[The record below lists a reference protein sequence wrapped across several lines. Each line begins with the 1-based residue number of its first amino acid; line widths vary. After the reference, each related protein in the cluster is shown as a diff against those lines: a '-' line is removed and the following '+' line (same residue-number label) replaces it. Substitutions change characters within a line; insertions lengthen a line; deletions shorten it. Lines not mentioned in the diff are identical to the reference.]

1 MLMISVLEIDN
12 SVQLLGFVQDSVGNM
27 GLSISLVTLFKT
39 KIYHKKVFVEVL
51 MK

>member
-27 GLSISLVTLFKT
+27 GLSISLVTLLKT
-39 KIYHKKVFVEVL
+39 KI
-51 MK
+51 